1 MNLPNRISLTRIL
14 IIPIII
20 AIYVIDAI
28 PCGKLIATILF
39 AIAAYADFVEGMIA
53 RKTNQVTNMGKFLDE
68 SADKLLTTGALLLIL
83 QDAIIPVPFGVVA
96 VFIILARDQI
106 VSLLR
111 RLATQK
117 GITIAAD
124 KWGKMK
130 TVVFDISIPM
140 LLLIG
145 ASKQINLFSENF
157 LNIFSIITFV
167 IFSIGLVLN
176 IFSCVNY
183 IVKNKS
189 AFLDIN
195 NKQ

>member
-1 MNLPNRISLTRIL
+1 MNLPNKISLTRIL

-39 AIAAYADFVEGMIA
+39 ALAAYTDFIDGMIA

-130 TVVFDISIPM
+130 TVVFDIFPI
-140 LLLIG
+140 L
-145 ASKQINLFSENF
+145 
-157 LNIFSIITFV
+157 TFV
-167 IFSIGLVLN
+167 KSVLRAAP
-176 IFSCVNY
+176 ID
-183 IVKNKS
+183 
-189 AFLDIN
+189 DIN
-195 NKQ
+195 GIFLSKHHLYSAIFDLIVSIASITKSGFTFISVFSSKKVL